1 MVPRTALQKD
11 EQLFPLYRWD
21 NDLPTITHSLRP
33 KQHPHPVQSVSM
45 SCAFLWFLTPACEP
59 ESFILKVSVPGPTQT
74 LNTISGD
81 GPRNFYCKCSLSK
94 SNQSCSVISVHGT
107 LFSLDVS
114 VVREVKL
121 KKKTVERDD
130 LKISIRGIPIFCNKK
145 ACSVVGLAKMSIKRQ
160 VIKNFSPCHNYSTL
174 SFVKVAMDDT

>member
-1 MVPRTALQKD
+1 MMKICQVCFPRHRIFQQREGRYAKPASKVQAQCGTFLNYYLVWSP
-11 EQLFPLYRWD
+11 EQPCRRMNSCSRFTD

-114 VVREVKL
+114 VDCR
-121 KKKTVERDD
+121 
-130 LKISIRGIPIFCNKK
+130 
-145 ACSVVGLAKMSIKRQ
+145 KRWF
-160 VIKNFSPCHNYSTL
+160 KN
-174 SFVKVAMDDT
+174 